1 MLELELWGL
10 IFVSIVLFYTSLGG
24 ISGGGLCVPVFLAFM
39 RFDAKQAIGLS
50 NASICIGGL
59 LRVFYFANEPHPLKN
74 GKGLLIDHNLAVLGL
89 PLIIM
94 GVSFGV
100 LLNIIVPNVFIVGFF
115 VCMCLYL
122 SYGLTKKAF
131 NIYSKENEST

>member
-1 MLELELWGL
+1 
-10 IFVSIVLFYTSLGG
+10 
-24 ISGGGLCVPVFLAFM
+24 
-39 RFDAKQAIGLS
+39 
-50 NASICIGGL
+50 
-59 LRVFYFANEPHPLKN
+59 
-74 GKGLLIDHNLAVLGL
+74 
-89 PLIIM
+89 M

-131 NIYSKENEST
+131 NIYSKENENIQEVELTGVNKSADPPVGAKVIDKMIKKESGQSDAKQVVVQDTSDAARRLNEIIEAESTNF